1 MLPEPAL
8 EADELPADR
17 VVVAAAALSSSSL
30 SLLPA
35 ELIPALAGAGNA
47 EGVAALL
54 RWSDRE
60 APPEG

>member
-35 ELIPALAGAGNA
+35 GLIPALAGAGNA